1 MGEQPFLVTLNIGS
15 RLGPYEILGL
25 IDAGGMGEVYKALD
39 TRLDRAVAIKVL
51 STETSADP
59 DRQGR
64 FEREAKTVASLA
76 HPHICTL
83 HDVGE
88 HASSMFLVMEHLEG
102 ETLARRLAKGPL
114 LTEQAL
120 EIGAQIADALHAAH
134 TIGIV
139 HRDIKSANIF
149 VTEEGQA
156 KVLDFGLAKILQP
169 TFASTDA
176 KATRINSDL
185 TLPGTVM
192 GTVAYMAPEQA
203 RGWKTDART
212 DMWSL
217 GVVLYEMI
225 AGRVPFEGETTSH
238 VIVSILEHEPARL
251 TRFAP
256 DAPAELQRIVRKCLA
271 KDCNE
276 RYQTARDLEI
286 DLKNLRRELDL
297 QSELERSAAP
307 HSSQRA
313 DPHIRQSLERADE
326 RDD

>member
-1 MGEQPFLVTLNIGS
+1 MTLNIRS

-25 IDAGGMGEVYKALD
+25 IGAGGMGEVYKALD
-39 TRLDRAVAIKVL
+39 TRLDRTVAIKVL
-51 STETSADP
+51 STDTSADP

-114 LTEQAL
+114 SIEQAL
-120 EIGAQIADALHAAH
+120 EIGTQIADALHAAH

-139 HRDIKSANIF
+139 HRDIKPANVF
-149 VTEEGQA
+149 VTEQGQA
-156 KVLDFGLAKILQP
+156 KVLDFGVAKILQP
-169 TFASTDA
+169 TLASTDA
-176 KATRINSDL
+176 KATRINSEHR
-185 TLPGTVM
+185 TLPGTVI

-203 RGWKTDART
+203 RGLETDART
-212 DMWSL
+212 DVWSL

-225 AGRVPFEGETTSH
+225 AGRVPFQGETTSH
-238 VIVSILEHEPARL
+238 VTVSILEHEPAPL

-271 KDCNE
+271 KD
-276 RYQTARDLEI
+276 ARRALPDGA
-286 DLKNLRRELDL
+286 
-297 QSELERSAAP
+297 RS
-307 HSSQRA
+307 
-313 DPHIRQSLERADE
+313 
-326 RDD
+326 DD

>member
-1 MGEQPFLVTLNIGS
+1 
-15 RLGPYEILGL
+15 
-25 IDAGGMGEVYKALD
+25 MGEVYKALD

-120 EIGAQIADALHAAH
+120 EIGTRSPTHF
-134 TIGIV
+134 TPPTP
-139 HRDIKSANIF
+139 SASFTATSSPPIF
-149 VTEEGQA
+149 SSPSRGKPRCWTSGWPRSFSRR
-156 KVLDFGLAKILQP
+156 L
-169 TFASTDA
+169 ASTDA
-176 KATRINSDL
+176 KATRINSEHL
-185 TLPGTVM
+185 TLPGTVI

-212 DMWSL
+212 DVWSL

-271 KDCNE
+271 KD
-276 RYQTARDLEI
+276 
-286 DLKNLRRELDL
+286 
-297 QSELERSAAP
+297 
-307 HSSQRA
+307 SQRA
-313 DPHIRQSLERADE
+313 LPDGARSGD
-326 RDD
+326 